1 MTRRIIYLNLV
12 IVFMMMMFFS
22 SCIPVLTT
30 RDANKKV
37 SATYN
42 NLPSDTTNTGAIN
55 WKEFFTDP
63 FLSALID
70 TALSNNQELNMMRQ
84 QVNITQNEIRARK
97 GAYLPF
103 VSPMVGVGV
112 DKVGAYTLK
121 GAGQEISTIKGSRI
135 SDPVGNFV
143 LGAFATWEV
152 DIWRKLRNAR
162 KSAIYRYLATI
173 EGKNFM
179 ITNLVAEIANSYY
192 ELMALDNQ
200 LDVLKKNIEIQTNAL
215 AVIKLQKQAA
225 RVTELAVRRFEALV
239 FNTRS
244 RQYDIQQRIIE
255 AENKINFLLG
265 RYPQTI
271 QRNSTTFNTFVPKTI
286 SAGVPSQLLINRTD
300 IRRAEQ
306 ELEAAKIDVKVARA
320 NFYPSLVIMG
330 GVGFE
335 AFKPQY
341 LLQLPESLLFSVAG
355 NLIAPLINRNALKAE
370 YYSSNARQKQAVF
383 NYERTIL
390 NGYIEV
396 VNQVSNISNLQNSY
410 DLKSQEVQALVKSV
424 ETANILFKSA
434 NADYVEVLLTQRD
447 ATESSI
453 DLIEIKK
460 QQMHAMVNVY
470 RALGGGWR

>member
-1 MTRRIIYLNLV
+1 MNRKIIYLNLLT
-12 IVFMMMMFFS
+12 VFVMMLIFS
-22 SCIPVLTT
+22 SCIPVITT
-30 RDANKKV
+30 KKANTTV

-42 NLPSDTTNTGAIN
+42 NLPSDTTNTGIIN
-55 WKEFFTDP
+55 WKAFFTDP
-63 FLSALID
+63 DLSALID
-70 TALSNNQELNMMRQ
+70 TALGNNQELNIMRQ

-112 DKVGAYTLK
+112 DKVGEYTLQ
-121 GAGQEISTIKGSRI
+121 GASQANSTIEGRKI

-143 LGAFATWEV
+143 VGAFATWEV

-200 LDVLKKNIEIQTNAL
+200 LEVLKKNIEIQTNAL
-215 AVIKLQKQAA
+215 AIIKLQKQAA
-225 RVTELAVRRFEALV
+225 RVTELAVRRFEAQV
-239 FNTRS
+239 FNTKS
-244 RQYDIQQRIIE
+244 RQYRIQQSIIE
-255 AENKINFLLG
+255 TENRINFLLG

-271 QRNSTTFNTFVPKTI
+271 QRNSTTFNSFVPKTI
-286 SAGVPSQLLINRTD
+286 SAGIPSQLLINRTD

-341 LLQLPESLLFSVAG
+341 LLQLPQSLLYSIAG
-355 NLIAPLINRNALKAE
+355 NLVAPLINRNALKAE
-370 YYSSNARQKQAVF
+370 YYSSSARQKQAVF

-410 DLKSQEVQALVKSV
+410 DLKAQEVQALTKSI

-447 ATESSI
+447 AIESSI

-460 QQMHAMVNVY
+460 KQMNAMVNVY
-470 RALGGGWR
+470 KALGGGWR

>member
-1 MTRRIIYLNLV
+1 MTREIISPYLV
-12 IVFMMMMFFS
+12 IVFMIMLVFS
-22 SCIPVLTT
+22 SCIPVITT
-30 RDANKKV
+30 KKANTTV
-37 SATYN
+37 SANYN
-42 NLPSDTTNTGAIN
+42 NMPSDTTNTGIIN
-55 WKEFFTDP
+55 WKAFFTDP
-63 FLSALID
+63 DLTALID
-70 TALSNNQELNMMRQ
+70 TALSNNQELNMMRE
-84 QVNITQNEIRARK
+84 QVNITQYEIRARK

-103 VSPMVGVGV
+103 VSPVVGIGA
-112 DKVGAYTLK
+112 DKVGQYTVK
-121 GAGQEISTIKGSRI
+121 GASQEMSTIKGNKI
-135 SDPVGNFV
+135 SDPVGNLM
-143 LGAFATWEV
+143 LGVFATWEV

-162 KSAIYRYLATI
+162 KSSIYRYLATQ

-179 ITNLVAEIANSYY
+179 VTNLVAEIANSYY

-200 LDVLKKNIEIQTNAL
+200 LEVLRKNIEIQTNAL
-215 AVIKLQKQAA
+215 GIIKLQKQAA
-225 RVTELAVRRFEALV
+225 RVTELAVRRFEAQV
-239 FNTRS
+239 FNTKS
-244 RQYDIQQRIIE
+244 RQYHIQQSIIE
-255 AENKINFLLG
+255 TENRINFLLG

-271 QRNSTTFNTFVPKTI
+271 QRNSTTFNSFVPKTI

-320 NFYPSLVIMG
+320 NFYPSLTITG

-341 LLQLPESLLFSVAG
+341 LLQLPQSLLFSAAG
-355 NLIAPLINRNALKAE
+355 GLVAPLINRNALKAE
-370 YYSSNARQKQAVF
+370 YYSSSARQKQAVF

-396 VNQVSNISNLQNSY
+396 VNQVANISNLQNSY
-410 DLKSQEVQALVKSV
+410 DLKAQEVQALVKSV